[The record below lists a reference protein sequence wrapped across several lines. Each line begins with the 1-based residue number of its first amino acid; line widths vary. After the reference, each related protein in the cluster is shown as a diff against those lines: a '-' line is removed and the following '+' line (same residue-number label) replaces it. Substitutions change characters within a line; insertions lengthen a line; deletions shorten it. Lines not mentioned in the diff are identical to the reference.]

1 MLKLL
6 YTNTKAQVRI
16 DGDFS
21 QTFDIET
28 CVQEGGIPSP
38 VLFNLLFDFIMRKIL
53 AEVGVSGVKLAYGNG
68 DFYHSTREAH
78 EDIEILYL
86 IYADDVVAMC
96 TTAADL
102 EKFIRT
108 FEKVTQECGL
118 TMSVKKTCIMSLK
131 QLKEDASRKVIKDQ
145 EVDNVKIDITIRNQ
159 TVDIVE
165 YFAYLGCF
173 ATRDHSQEKE
183 IETRITKASG
193 AFNMLRM
200 PIWYRKTVSCEAKMR
215 IFRACILPVRG
226 SVGVKCGL

>member
-6 YTNTKAQVRI
+6 YTNTKAQVQI

-21 QTFDIET
+21 ETFDIET
-28 CVQEGGIPSP
+28 GVQQGGIPSLA
-38 VLFNLLFDFIMRKIL
+38 LFNLLFDFIMRKVL

-68 DFYHSTREAH
+68 DFSHSTREAH
-78 EDIEILYL
+78 ENIEILDL
-86 IYADDVVAMC
+86 IYTDDVVAMC

-108 FEKVTQECGL
+108 FEKVAQECEL
-118 TMSVKKTCIMSLK
+118 TMSVKKTCMMSLK

-145 EVDNVKIDITIRNQ
+145 EVNNAKIDITIRNQ

-165 YFAYLGCF
+165 YFSYLGCF
-173 ATRDHSQEKE
+173 ATRDHSQENE

-215 IFRACILPVRG
+215 IFRACILPV
-226 SVGVKCGL
+226 